1 MMKSFDGDL
10 GMFREESVA
19 VDFAR
24 LNFVRWLV
32 EHGKLEHPPAGPPS
46 GPFAEAQQEAFPLA
60 GAA

>member
-1 MMKSFDGDL
+1 MMKNFDGDL

-24 LNFVRWLV
+24 LSFVRWLV

-46 GPFAEAQQEAFPLA
+46 GPFAEAQLEAFPLA